1 MGWTGSR
8 GIYLPSLIL
17 HPLPVEVIFTVKFLS
32 DHLADHFMMTTNGP
46 NNDCRLLRFMG
57 SIAGGVPETARVP
70 FSPCA
75 SYTHNID
82 GSHMTIFT
90 LNSLLQSG
98 SGPDQELDPF
108 HGQVYLYIYLS
119 IFTFVLKKVT
129 SYIAQHSILRISQS
143 ALHFTPWKTCSIE
156 HYLGFSGKISAM
168 WRMMHKDYSFT
179 NINHCL

>member
-1 MGWTGSR
+1 
-8 GIYLPSLIL
+8 
-17 HPLPVEVIFTVKFLS
+17 
-32 DHLADHFMMTTNGP
+32 
-46 NNDCRLLRFMG
+46 MG

-108 HGQVYLYIYLS
+108 HGQVYIYIY
-119 IFTFVLKKVT
+119 
-129 SYIAQHSILRISQS
+129 ISVH
-143 ALHFTPWKTCSIE
+143 LHFCVKKGNFL
-156 HYLGFSGKISAM
+156 YSAAFNPQDFTK
-168 WRMMHKDYSFT
+168 RFTLYSLEDLF
-179 NINHCL
+179 N